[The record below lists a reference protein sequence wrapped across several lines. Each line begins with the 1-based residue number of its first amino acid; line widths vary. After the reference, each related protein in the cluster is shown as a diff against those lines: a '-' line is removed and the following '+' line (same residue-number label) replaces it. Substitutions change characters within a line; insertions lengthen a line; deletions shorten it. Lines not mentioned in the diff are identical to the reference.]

1 MEITLLIIAA
11 IVLVLV
17 TFFVTRRH
25 YLKRVLELEDT
36 LGLLKASNVELK
48 KTTDKLQKDVNELT
62 NENRAYEITL
72 KNWENRKVVLKD
84 GLPKEDTPQAK
95 AMKLAHELEPYF
107 YVEGNKLCI
116 DVLNSFERDDVVAV
130 KSKQETKK
138 K

>member
-1 MEITLLIIAA
+1 MEITLLIISA

-17 TFFVTRRH
+17 TFFLTRRH

-36 LGLLKASNVELK
+36 LGLIKASNVELK

-116 DVLNSFERDDVVAV
+116 DVLKGFEEDWYPSPKQ
-130 KSKQETKK
+130 KSKKK
-138 K
+138 